1 MHKNL
6 QNVHKQGH
14 LRNDKSDRS
23 RLAKTFFT
31 VHEGRVGLPAVG
43 IWQKVIGI
51 FGGRQSPK
59 LTIGILFSFAS
70 FLVYKN
76 TENALVFYRKSY

>member
-1 MHKNL
+1 MHKNR
-6 QNVHKQGH
+6 QNVHKQGY

-43 IWQKVIGI
+43 I
-51 FGGRQSPK
+51 
-59 LTIGILFSFAS
+59 
-70 FLVYKN
+70 
-76 TENALVFYRKSY
+76 

>member
-31 VHEGRVGLPAVG
+31 VHEGRVGLP
-43 IWQKVIGI
+43 
-51 FGGRQSPK
+51 
-59 LTIGILFSFAS
+59 FAS
-70 FLVYKN
+70 FLVYEN
-76 TENALVFYRKSY
+76 TENALVFYRKSYWKMVVSL